1 MALKLLTIAV
11 AILVAAT
18 TNVVCQKSD
27 VNNLRKLLV
36 DHFSNDR
43 HHVTNPAGKTAAA
56 KFVSDTFRSYGLLTW
71 EWPFQGE
78 HGYTGTNIFGM
89 WPGRNTG
96 RVADRPVVL
105 TADLDTDKGRPGRD
119 DNGSGM
125 AALLET
131 ARLITSQS
139 CMQDNSIFFA
149 VFDFEE
155 KSSGS
160 DGACAAGSCGS
171 KEFSNYVIKPYIDLT
186 KKDPAEWSGII
197 TLDSILNYNS
207 SAMAQT
213 IPDEDTFKEAP
224 GLTNVYQSVKANNQ
238 KGDFIFVV
246 YRTNGDS
253 TLQSE
258 FDQKWAAEDNPQYK
272 ILSAGIPYKNITAM
286 IDAKEGPYWQVYDYV
301 VSHDASSF
309 WKENN
314 DIPAIAVA
322 DTGVLRQREKDWRE
336 VGPADNMDLTQDR
349 LQFLKKTTD
358 VVTDMIRGMAVTQ
371 QECRD
376 PMSEAPSGFNSG
388 LSLSGE
394 LTLGQDDTRIYTFK
408 VSSFTSS
415 GIAKATLSNSSWS
428 LDLEGRFDGDNHK
441 LVLRP
446 TPIVGDI
453 TPKPFI
459 CNMEGSLNELSDGVL
474 YTGRLFGG
482 CGVNGD
488 VYESGFVPF
497 VLYSGDAGGSS
508 LALPVILSLASGI
521 LVTALAAWFIVRRR
535 RGYEGVQGPLLGNSG
550 NPTSGS
556 YQT

>member
-36 DHFSNDR
+36 DHFSNNR

-71 EWPFQGE
+71 EWPFQAE
-78 HGYTGTNIFGM
+78 NGYTGTNIFGM

-96 RVADRPVVL
+96 RILDRPVCL

-125 AALLET
+125 AALLEA

-139 CMQDNSIFFA
+139 CIQDHTIFFG
-149 VFDFEE
+149 VFDLEE
-155 KSSGS
+155 KSGGS
-160 DGACAAGSCGS
+160 DGACAEGHCGS
-171 KEFSNYVIKPYIDLT
+171 KEFSDAFIQTYLQFIKQ
-186 KKDPAEWSGII
+186 DPDQWGGFI

-238 KGDFIFVV
+238 KGDFIFVA

-253 TLQSE
+253 KLHYL
-258 FDQKWAAEDNPQYK
+258 FDKAWAAEDNPQYK
-272 ILSAGIPYKNITAM
+272 ILSAGIPYKNITAI
-286 IDAKEGPYWQVYDYV
+286 IDAKEGPYWQVYDNIV
-301 VSHDASSF
+301 GHDVFSF

-314 DIPAIAVA
+314 DIPSIMLS
-322 DTGVLRQREKDWRE
+322 DTGVIRQREKDWGAVE
-336 VGPADNMDLTQDR
+336 PADNMDLTQDR

-358 VVTDMIRGMAVTQ
+358 VVTDMIRGMAVTR

-428 LDLEGRFDGDNHK
+428 LDFEGRFDGDNHV

-446 TPIVGDI
+446 TPIDTAISPAPLV
-453 TPKPFI
+453 
-459 CNMEGSLNELSDGVL
+459 CNMEGSLEELSGGVL
-474 YTGRLFGG
+474 YTGRLYGG

-488 VYESGFVPF
+488 VIGDGTFVTF
-497 VLYSGDAGGSS
+497 VLYNGDAGGSS
-508 LALPVILSLASGI
+508 VALPVILSLASGI
-521 LVTALAAWFIVRRR
+521 LVTALAAWFIVKRR
-535 RGYEGVQGPLLGNSG
+535 RGYEGVQGPLLGNPTS
-550 NPTSGS
+550 TSGS